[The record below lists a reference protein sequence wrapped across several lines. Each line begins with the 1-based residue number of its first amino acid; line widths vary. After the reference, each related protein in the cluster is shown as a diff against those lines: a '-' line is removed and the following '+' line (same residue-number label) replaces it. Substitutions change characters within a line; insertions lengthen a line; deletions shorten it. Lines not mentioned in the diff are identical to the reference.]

1 MLDFIIQL
9 LTTPAI
15 MLGLVALIGLIIQR
29 KVFGD
34 VVKGTFKTI
43 LGILILSA
51 GAGIIVQ
58 YITPFSE
65 MFTKAFNMTG
75 IVPFDEAVIGALS
88 ENVTEIARNTSLILA
103 FGFMVN
109 IVLARFTPFKYIYLT
124 GHMLWIMSGA
134 LAWAFYDLGYST
146 TEAVLW
152 GSLIQGI
159 VLVTFPALAQPIM
172 RKVTGNNE
180 IAYGHL
186 TTTGVVLS
194 AYIGKM
200 FGNVKQDSEEVKMPK
215 SLEMFKDTA
224 ISISAVM
231 LILYLVTAVVAG
243 PEFVSTLS
251 GEQNWLAFSIVQ
263 AFGFTA
269 GVLVLLQGV
278 SMFLGE
284 IVPAFRGVAVKLV
297 PGAKPAL
304 DVPVIFAFAPTAL
317 MLGFVFSVVGM
328 VVGMFVAQI
337 MGTVI
342 PLPSIIG
349 AFFTGGAAG
358 IFGNALGGRRGAMIS
373 GLVYG
378 MILTIPVALFYPLFG
393 LEVYGVTGVAL
404 LVPDGIIVLT
414 LLKIFSDL
422 NIIPVAVIVTIIGLL
437 ATGFIKKKKKPETV
451 EEQEKEEKFV

>member
-1 MLDFIIQL
+1 MYMLEFIIQL

-15 MLGLVALIGLIIQR
+15 MLGLVALIGLLIQR
-29 KVFGD
+29 KAFGD
-34 VVKGTFKTI
+34 VIKGTFKTI

-51 GAGIIVQ
+51 GAGIIVD

-65 MFTKAFNMTG
+65 MFTKAFNLTG
-75 IVPFDEAVIGALS
+75 VVPFDEAVIGALS
-88 ENVTEIARNTSLILA
+88 ENVNEIARNTSLILA
-103 FGFMVN
+103 FGFVVN
-109 IVLARFTPFKYIYLT
+109 IILARFSPFKYIYLT

-152 GSLIQGI
+152 GSLIQGL
-159 VLVTFPALAQPIM
+159 VLVLFPALAQPIM

-186 TTTGVVLS
+186 TTSGVVLS
-194 AYIGKM
+194 AYVGKV
-200 FGNVKQDSEEVKMPK
+200 FGNASKDSEEVKMPK
-215 SLEMFKDTA
+215 GLEMFKDTA

-231 LILYLVTAVVAG
+231 LILYLITTLVAG

-251 GEQNWLAFSIVQ
+251 GEQNWLVFSIIQ

-278 SMFLGE
+278 RMFLGE

-304 DVPVIFAFAPTAL
+304 DVPVIFGFAPTAL
-317 MLGFVFSVVGM
+317 MLGFVFSVIGM
-328 VVGMFVAQI
+328 IIGMFVSKAF
-337 MGTVI
+337 GTVI

-349 AFFTGGAAG
+349 GFFTGGAAG
-358 IFGNALGGRRGAMIS
+358 IFGNALGGRRGAMVS
-373 GLVYG
+373 GVVYGLV
-378 MILTIPVALFYPLFG
+378 LTIPVALFYPLFG
-393 LEVYGVTGVAL
+393 LEEYGISGIAL

-422 NIIPVAVIVTIIGLL
+422 NIIPVVVIVCILGVL
-437 ATGFIKKKKKPETV
+437 ATGLIKKKKK
-451 EEQEKEEKFV
+451 QESEVEKFA

>member
-1 MLDFIIQL
+1 MYMLEFIIQL

-15 MLGLVALIGLIIQR
+15 MLGLVALIGLFIQR
-29 KVFGD
+29 KAFGD
-34 VVKGTFKTI
+34 VIKGTFKTI

-51 GAGIIVQ
+51 GAGIIVD

-65 MFTKAFNMTG
+65 MFTKAFNLTG
-75 IVPFDEAVIGALS
+75 VVPFDEAVIGALS
-88 ENVTEIARNTSLILA
+88 ENVNEIARNTSLILA
-103 FGFMVN
+103 FGFVVN
-109 IVLARFTPFKYIYLT
+109 IILARFSPFKYIYLT

-152 GSLIQGI
+152 GSLIQGL
-159 VLVTFPALAQPIM
+159 VLVLFPALAQPIM

-186 TTTGVVLS
+186 TTSGVVLS
-194 AYIGKM
+194 AYVGKV
-200 FGNVKQDSEEVKMPK
+200 FGNASKDSEEVKMPK
-215 SLEMFKDTA
+215 GLEMFKDTA

-231 LILYLVTAVVAG
+231 LILYLITTLVAG

-251 GEQNWLAFSIVQ
+251 GEQNWLVFSIIQ

-278 SMFLGE
+278 RMFLGE

-304 DVPVIFAFAPTAL
+304 DVPVIFGFAPTAL
-317 MLGFVFSVVGM
+317 MLGFVFSVIGM
-328 VVGMFVAQI
+328 IIGMFVSKAF
-337 MGTVI
+337 GTVI

-349 AFFTGGAAG
+349 GFFTGGAAG
-358 IFGNALGGRRGAMIS
+358 IFGNALGGRRGAMVS
-373 GLVYG
+373 GVVYGLV
-378 MILTIPVALFYPLFG
+378 LTIPVALFYPLFG
-393 LEVYGVTGVAL
+393 LEEYGISGIAL

-422 NIIPVAVIVTIIGLL
+422 NIIPVVVIVCILGVL
-437 ATGFIKKKKKPETV
+437 ATGLIKKKKK
-451 EEQEKEEKFV
+451 QESEVEKFA

>member
-1 MLDFIIQL
+1 MYMLEFIIQL

-15 MLGLVALIGLIIQR
+15 MLGLVALIGLLIQR
-29 KVFGD
+29 KAFGD
-34 VVKGTFKTI
+34 VIKGTFKTI

-51 GAGIIVQ
+51 GAGIIVD

-65 MFTKAFNMTG
+65 MFTKAFNLTG
-75 IVPFDEAVIGALS
+75 VVPFDEAVIGALS
-88 ENVTEIARNTSLILA
+88 ENVNEIARNTSLILA
-103 FGFMVN
+103 FGFVVN
-109 IVLARFTPFKYIYLT
+109 IILARFSPFKYIYLT

-152 GSLIQGI
+152 GSLIQGL
-159 VLVTFPALAQPIM
+159 VLVLFPALAQPIM

-186 TTTGVVLS
+186 TTSGVVLS
-194 AYIGKM
+194 AYVGKV
-200 FGNVKQDSEEVKMPK
+200 FGNASKDSEEVKMPK
-215 SLEMFKDTA
+215 GLEMFKDTA

-231 LILYLVTAVVAG
+231 LILYLITTLVAG

-251 GEQNWLAFSIVQ
+251 GEQNWLVFSIIQ

-278 SMFLGE
+278 RMFLGE

-304 DVPVIFAFAPTAL
+304 DVPVIFGFAPTAL
-317 MLGFVFSVVGM
+317 MLGFVFSVIGM
-328 VVGMFVAQI
+328 IIGMFVSKAF
-337 MGTVI
+337 GTVI

-349 AFFTGGAAG
+349 GFFTGGAAG
-358 IFGNALGGRRGAMIS
+358 IFGNALGGRRGAMVS
-373 GLVYG
+373 GVVYGLV
-378 MILTIPVALFYPLFG
+378 LTIPVALFYPLFG
-393 LEVYGVTGVAL
+393 LEEYGITGIAL

-422 NIIPVAVIVTIIGLL
+422 NIIPVVVIVSILGVL
-437 ATGFIKKKKKPETV
+437 ATGLIKKKKK
-451 EEQEKEEKFV
+451 QESEVEKFA

>member
-1 MLDFIIQL
+1 MLEFIIQL

-15 MLGLVALIGLIIQR
+15 MLGLVALIGLMIQ
-29 KVFGD
+29 KKGLGD
-34 VVKGTFKTI
+34 VMKGTFKTI
-43 LGILILSA
+43 LGILILTA
-51 GAGIIVQ
+51 GADIIVK

-65 MFTKAFNMTG
+65 MFTQAFNLTG

-103 FGFMVN
+103 LGFVVN
-109 IVLARFTPFKYIYLT
+109 ILLARFSPFKYIYLT

-152 GSLIQGI
+152 GSLIQGL
-159 VLVTFPALAQPIM
+159 VLVLFPALAQPIM
-172 RKVTGNNE
+172 RKVTGNDQ

-186 TTTGVVLS
+186 TTSGVVLS
-194 AYIGKM
+194 AYIGKA
-200 FGNVKQDSEEVKMPK
+200 FGNAKYDSEEVKMPK
-215 SLEMFKDTA
+215 SLEMFKDTS

-231 LILYLVTAVVAG
+231 LVLYLVTTLFAG

-251 GEQNWLAFSIVQ
+251 GDQNWLVFAIVN

-278 SMFLGE
+278 RMFLGE

-304 DVPVIFAFAPTAL
+304 DVPVIFGFAPTAL

-328 VVGMFVAQI
+328 VIGMFVAKLI
-337 MGTVI
+337 GTVI

-349 AFFTGGAAG
+349 GFFTGGAAG
-358 IFGNALGGRRGAMIS
+358 IFGNALGGRRGATIS

-378 MILTIPVALFYPLFG
+378 LVLTIPVALFYPLFG
-393 LEVYGVTGVAL
+393 LQEYGISGVAF

-414 LLKIFSDL
+414 LLKIFSNF
-422 NIIPVAVIVTIIGLL
+422 NIIPVAVIVAIIAVL
-437 ATGFIKKKKKPETV
+437 ASGFIKRKKPDATDGENAA
-451 EEQEKEEKFV
+451 

>member
-1 MLDFIIQL
+1 MLEFIIQL

-15 MLGLVALIGLIIQR
+15 MLGLVALIGLLIQR
-29 KVFGD
+29 KAFGD
-34 VVKGTFKTI
+34 VIKGTFKTI

-51 GAGIIVQ
+51 GAGIIVD

-65 MFTKAFNMTG
+65 MFTKAFNLTG
-75 IVPFDEAVIGALS
+75 VVPFDEAVIGALS
-88 ENVTEIARNTSLILA
+88 ENVNEIARNTSLILA
-103 FGFMVN
+103 FGFVVN
-109 IVLARFTPFKYIYLT
+109 IILARFSPFKYIYLT

-152 GSLIQGI
+152 GSLIQGL
-159 VLVTFPALAQPIM
+159 VLVLFPALAQPIM

-186 TTTGVVLS
+186 TTSGVVLS
-194 AYIGKM
+194 AYVGKV
-200 FGNVKQDSEEVKMPK
+200 FGNASKDSEEVKMPK
-215 SLEMFKDTA
+215 GLEMFKDTA

-231 LILYLVTAVVAG
+231 LILYLITTLVAG

-251 GEQNWLAFSIVQ
+251 GEQNWLVFSIIQ

-278 SMFLGE
+278 RMFLGE

-304 DVPVIFAFAPTAL
+304 DVPVIFGFAPTAL
-317 MLGFVFSVVGM
+317 MLGFVFSVIGM
-328 VVGMFVAQI
+328 IIGMFVSKAF
-337 MGTVI
+337 GTVI

-349 AFFTGGAAG
+349 GFFTGGAAG
-358 IFGNALGGRRGAMIS
+358 IFGNALGGRRGAMVS
-373 GLVYG
+373 GVVYGLV
-378 MILTIPVALFYPLFG
+378 LTIPVALFYPLFG
-393 LEVYGVTGVAL
+393 LEEYGISGIAL

-422 NIIPVAVIVTIIGLL
+422 NIIPVVVIVCILGVL
-437 ATGFIKKKKKPETV
+437 ATGLIKKKKK
-451 EEQEKEEKFV
+451 QESEVEKFA

>member
-1 MLDFIIQL
+1 MLEFIIQL

-15 MLGLVALIGLIIQR
+15 MLGLVALIGLFIQR
-29 KVFGD
+29 KAFGD
-34 VVKGTFKTI
+34 VIKGTFKTI

-51 GAGIIVQ
+51 GAGIIVD

-65 MFTKAFNMTG
+65 MFTKAFNLTG
-75 IVPFDEAVIGALS
+75 VVPFDEAVIGALS
-88 ENVTEIARNTSLILA
+88 ENVNEIARNTSLILA
-103 FGFMVN
+103 FGFVVN
-109 IVLARFTPFKYIYLT
+109 IILARFSPFKYIYLT

-152 GSLIQGI
+152 GSLIQGL
-159 VLVTFPALAQPIM
+159 VLVLFPALAQPIM

-186 TTTGVVLS
+186 TTSGVVLS
-194 AYIGKM
+194 AYVGKV
-200 FGNVKQDSEEVKMPK
+200 FGNASKDSEEVKMPK
-215 SLEMFKDTA
+215 GLEMFKDTA

-231 LILYLVTAVVAG
+231 LILYLITTLVAG

-251 GEQNWLAFSIVQ
+251 GEQNWLVFSIIQ

-278 SMFLGE
+278 RMFLGE

-304 DVPVIFAFAPTAL
+304 DVPVIFGFAPTAL
-317 MLGFVFSVVGM
+317 MLGFVFSVIGM
-328 VVGMFVAQI
+328 IIGMFVSKAF
-337 MGTVI
+337 GTVI

-349 AFFTGGAAG
+349 GFFTGGAAG
-358 IFGNALGGRRGAMIS
+358 IFGNALGGRRGAMVS
-373 GLVYG
+373 GVVYGLV
-378 MILTIPVALFYPLFG
+378 LTIPVALFYPLFG
-393 LEVYGVTGVAL
+393 LEEYGISGIAL

-422 NIIPVAVIVTIIGLL
+422 NIIPVVVIVCILGVL
-437 ATGFIKKKKKPETV
+437 ATGLIKKKKK
-451 EEQEKEEKFV
+451 QESEVEKFA

>member
-1 MLDFIIQL
+1 MLEFIIQL

-15 MLGLVALIGLIIQR
+15 MLGLVALIGLLIQR
-29 KVFGD
+29 KAFGD
-34 VVKGTFKTI
+34 VIKGTFKTI

-51 GAGIIVQ
+51 GAGIIVD

-65 MFTKAFNMTG
+65 MFTKAFNLTG
-75 IVPFDEAVIGALS
+75 VVPFDEAVIGALS
-88 ENVTEIARNTSLILA
+88 ENVNEIARNTSLILA
-103 FGFMVN
+103 FGFVVN
-109 IVLARFTPFKYIYLT
+109 IILARFSPFKYIYLT

-152 GSLIQGI
+152 GSLIQGL
-159 VLVTFPALAQPIM
+159 VLVLFPALAQPIM

-186 TTTGVVLS
+186 TTSGVVLS
-194 AYIGKM
+194 AYVGKV
-200 FGNVKQDSEEVKMPK
+200 FGNASKDSEEVKMPK
-215 SLEMFKDTA
+215 GLEMFKDTA

-231 LILYLVTAVVAG
+231 LILYLITTLVAG

-251 GEQNWLAFSIVQ
+251 GEQNWLVFSIIQ

-278 SMFLGE
+278 RMFLGE

-304 DVPVIFAFAPTAL
+304 DVPVIFGFAPTAL
-317 MLGFVFSVVGM
+317 MLGFVFSVIGM
-328 VVGMFVAQI
+328 IIGMFVSKAF
-337 MGTVI
+337 GTVI

-349 AFFTGGAAG
+349 GFFTGGAAG
-358 IFGNALGGRRGAMIS
+358 IFGNALGGRRGAMVS
-373 GLVYG
+373 GVVYGLV
-378 MILTIPVALFYPLFG
+378 LTIPVALFYPLFG
-393 LEVYGVTGVAL
+393 LEEYGITGIAL

-422 NIIPVAVIVTIIGLL
+422 NIIPVVVIVSILGVL
-437 ATGFIKKKKKPETV
+437 ATGLIKKKKK
-451 EEQEKEEKFV
+451 QESEVEKFA

>member
-9 LTTPAI
+9 VTTPAV
-15 MLGLVALIGLIIQR
+15 MLGLVALIGLLIQR
-29 KVFGD
+29 KAFGD
-34 VVKGTFKTI
+34 VIKGTFKTI
-43 LGILILSA
+43 LGILVLSA
-51 GAGIIVQ
+51 GAGVIIQ

-65 MFTKAFNMTG
+65 MFTAAFNLTG
-75 IVPFDEAVIGALS
+75 VVPFDEAVIGALS
-88 ENVTEIARNTSLILA
+88 ENVTEIGRNTSLILA

-109 IVLARFTPFKYIYLT
+109 VFLARFSPFKYIYLT
-124 GHMLWIMSGA
+124 GHMLWIMAGA

-146 TEAVLW
+146 TEAVIW
-152 GSLIQGI
+152 GSLIQGLI
-159 VLVTFPALAQPIM
+159 LVLFPALAQPVM
-172 RKVTGNNE
+172 RKVTGNDE

-194 AYIGKM
+194 AYIGKT
-200 FGNVKQDSEEVKMPK
+200 FGNASKDSEEMKMPK
-215 SLEMFKDTA
+215 NLEIFKDTA

-231 LILYLVTAVVAG
+231 LILYLITSFVAG

-251 GEQNWLAFSIVQ
+251 GEQNWLVFSIVQ

-269 GVLVLLQGV
+269 GVLILLQGV
-278 SMFLGE
+278 RMFLGE

-297 PGAKPAL
+297 PGARPAL
-304 DVPVIFAFAPTAL
+304 DVPVIFGFAPTAL
-317 MLGFVFSVVGM
+317 MIGFVFSVIGM
-328 VVGMFVAQI
+328 IIGMFVSKTF
-337 MGTVI
+337 GTVI

-349 AFFTGGAAG
+349 GFFTGGAAG

-378 MILTIPVALFYPLFG
+378 LILTIPVALFYPLFG
-393 LEVYGVTGVAL
+393 LEVYGVSGVAL

-422 NIIPVAVIVTIIGLL
+422 NIIPIVVIGSIVGVL
-437 ATGFIKKKKKPETV
+437 ALDVIKRKKKPI
-451 EEQEKEEKFV
+451 EEKKQDEAEIL